1 MKILTFLLLLF
12 SFSFAKVYYSKVQP
26 YEIRDISSNVSGLVL
41 FTDEDMIGKKL
52 AEKSYI
58 VIDDEL
64 DKKELTYVQEKL
76 GFLKNMI
83 KINEDVLKNLERS
96 LEKKK
101 DNYEKI
107 IALKTKSVIEKDK
120 EFYDLVNTQ
129 NQLLSTQ
136 KEVQNLKVQMAD
148 LKLKEAYL
156 LRSINDKNLKAKD
169 FVLYS
174 ILVQPG
180 KVVGISTPLAQIAD
194 TSKALLTIYLDED
207 DLLNAKEK
215 TVYINGKRTDYKISR
230 VLNIADS
237 KNISKYKAQIIIK
250 APKIFSKL
258 AKVELKNE

>member
-1 MKILTFLLLLF
+1 MKIFTFLLLLF
-12 SFSFAKVYYSKVQP
+12 TFSFAKVYYSKVQP

-52 AEKSYI
+52 GDKAYI
-58 VIDDEL
+58 IIDDEL
-64 DKKELTYVQEKL
+64 DKKELQYVQEKL

-83 KINEDVLKNLERS
+83 KINEDVLKNLEKS
-96 LEKKK
+96 LEKKQ

-107 IALKTKSVIEKDK
+107 IALRTKSVIEKDK

-174 ILVQPG
+174 ILVKPG

-215 TVYINGKRTDYKISR
+215 TVYINGKKTEYKISR

-237 KNISKYKAQIIIK
+237 KNISKYMAQIIVK

-258 AKVELKNE
+258 AKVELKDE

>member
-1 MKILTFLLLLF
+1 MKIFTFLLLLF
-12 SFSFAKVYYSKVQP
+12 TFSFAKVYYSKVQP

-52 AEKSYI
+52 GDKAYI
-58 VIDDEL
+58 IIDDEL
-64 DKKELTYVQEKL
+64 DKKELQYVQEKL
-76 GFLKNMI
+76 GFLENMI
-83 KINEDVLKNLERS
+83 KINEDVLKNLEKS
-96 LEKKK
+96 LEKKQ

-107 IALKTKSVIEKDK
+107 IALRTKSVIEKDK

-174 ILVQPG
+174 ILVKPG
-180 KVVGISTPLAQIAD
+180 KVVGVSTPLAQIAD

-215 TVYINGKRTDYKISR
+215 TVYINGKKTEYKISR

-237 KNISKYKAQIIIK
+237 KNISKYMAQIIVK

-258 AKVELKNE
+258 AKVELKDE